1 MARPKK
7 EGMDYFPHDT
17 DAVNDEKI
25 EALRLLYGNDGYAFY
40 FILLERI
47 YRSKNFELDISDA
60 ETIQILCRK
69 IDVNLERFNQ
79 ILETALKRGC
89 FCRDSYELEGLLTSE
104 GIKKR
109 ANVVVEKRSRMA
121 DKYRQ
126 DKDEGVSAAE
136 TTAEMQQKVHKVKES
151 KAKESKV
158 VIKEILVGDEPPLE
172 PPAKKMDIPYVEI
185 IDYLNKK
192 TGKKFSPDSTSNR
205 ELIRAR
211 IRDDNF
217 AIEDFYKVIDNKVRE
232 WKHSPYWSKF
242 LRPSTLFRKSNF
254 DNYLNE
260 GGEHGEIGNDLDQY
274 DFSKVGFADDDE
286 G

>member
-151 KAKESKV
+151 KVKESKV